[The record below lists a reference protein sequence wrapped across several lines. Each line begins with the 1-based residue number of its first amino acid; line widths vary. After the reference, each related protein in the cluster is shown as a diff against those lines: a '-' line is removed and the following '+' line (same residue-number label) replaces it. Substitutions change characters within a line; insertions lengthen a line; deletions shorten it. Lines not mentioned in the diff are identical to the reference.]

1 MDRYSL
7 GGQRAPLTRVLKEAG
22 RFPRILPAFAAALFI
37 ALTLL
42 FGPAMALAQ
51 SASEIERARAAVAR
65 QSDLQLQLPGGEPES
80 APSSSIDIPEWVL
93 WVVITGGVLFVLYY
107 LRDIIPTPGWRGSA
121 AEGDGEAEE
130 GAPLATQSPSDI
142 LLAADELAREG
153 RYLEAMHVL
162 LLKGLAD
169 IRQRLGE
176 EFADSLTSRE
186 IMRRARLS
194 AAGASALRDIVL
206 GVERSYFGEHPVGPR
221 DYEVCRRRFDE
232 LGAALAAG
240 ARA

>member
-7 GGQRAPLTRVLKEAG
+7 GRQRAPLTRVLREG
-22 RFPRILPAFAAALFI
+22 GCFPLILPAFAAAWFI
-37 ALTLL
+37 ALMLL
-42 FGPAMALAQ
+42 FGSGIARAQ
-51 SASEIERARAAVAR
+51 SASEIEQARAAIAR
-65 QSDLQLQLPGGEPES
+65 QSDLQLQLPGGEPE
-80 APSSSIDIPEWVL
+80 PTSSSIELPEWIL
-93 WVVITGGVLFVLYY
+93 WVVIIGGLLFVLYY
-107 LRDIIPTPGWRGSA
+107 LRDIIPMPGWRRSI
-121 AEGDGEAEE
+121 AEGTGEAEE
-130 GAPLATQSPSDI
+130 GAPLAAQSPSNI

-153 RYLEAMHVL
+153 RYVDAMHVL

-194 AAGASALRDIVL
+194 AAGASALREIVL

-221 DYEVCRRRFDE
+221 DYEACRRRFDE

-240 ARA
+240 AGA

>member
-1 MDRYSL
+1 
-7 GGQRAPLTRVLKEAG
+7 
-22 RFPRILPAFAAALFI
+22 
-37 ALTLL
+37 
-42 FGPAMALAQ
+42 MALAQ
-51 SASEIERARAAVAR
+51 SASEIEQARAAVAR
-65 QSDLQLQLPGGEPES
+65 QSDLQLQLPGGEPE
-80 APSSSIDIPEWVL
+80 PTSSSIELPEWIL
-93 WVVITGGVLFVLYY
+93 WVVIIGGLLFVLYY
-107 LRDIIPTPGWRGSA
+107 LRDIIPMPGWRRSM
-121 AEGDGEAEE
+121 AEGTGEAEA
-130 GAPLATQSPSDI
+130 GAPLAAQSPSDI

-153 RYLEAMHVL
+153 RYVDAMHVL

-194 AAGASALRDIVL
+194 AAGTSALRDIVL

-240 ARA
+240 AGT

>member
-7 GGQRAPLTRVLKEAG
+7 GRQRAPLTRVLREG
-22 RFPRILPAFAAALFI
+22 GCFPLILPAFAAAWLI
-37 ALTLL
+37 ALMLL
-42 FGPAMALAQ
+42 FGSGIARAQ
-51 SASEIERARAAVAR
+51 SASEIEQARAAIAR
-65 QSDLQLQLPGGEPES
+65 QSDLQLQLPGGEPEPTS
-80 APSSSIDIPEWVL
+80 SSSIELPEWIL
-93 WVVITGGVLFVLYY
+93 WVVIIGGLLFVLYY
-107 LRDIIPTPGWRGSA
+107 LRDIIPMPGWRRSI
-121 AEGDGEAEE
+121 AEGTGEAEE
-130 GAPLATQSPSDI
+130 GAPLAAQSPSDI

-153 RYLEAMHVL
+153 RYVDAMHVL

-186 IMRRARLS
+186 IMRRAPLS
-194 AAGASALRDIVL
+194 AAGASALREIVL

-240 ARA
+240 AGA

>member
-7 GGQRAPLTRVLKEAG
+7 GRQLAPLTRVLRKEG
-22 RFPRILPAFAAALFI
+22 RVPRILPACAASWFI
-37 ALTLL
+37 TLL
-42 FGPAMALAQ
+42 LLFEPVMALAQ
-51 SASEIERARAAVAR
+51 SASQIEQARAAVAR
-65 QSDLQLQLPGGEPES
+65 QSDLQLQLPGGEPE
-80 APSSSIDIPEWVL
+80 PTSSSIELPEWIL
-93 WVVITGGVLFVLYY
+93 WVVIGGGLLFVLYY
-107 LRDIIPTPGWRGSA
+107 LRDIIPMPGWRRSM
-121 AEGDGEAEE
+121 AEGTGEAEA
-130 GAPLATQSPSDI
+130 GAPLAAQSPSDI
-142 LLAADELAREG
+142 LLAADELAQEG
-153 RYLEAMHVL
+153 RYVDAMHVL

-240 ARA
+240 AGT

>member
-1 MDRYSL
+1 MDRYYR
-7 GGQRAPLTRVLKEAG
+7 GRQRAHLT
-22 RFPRILPAFAAALFI
+22 FPRILPAFAVAWFI
-37 ALTLL
+37 ALMLL
-42 FGPAMALAQ
+42 FGSGIARAQ
-51 SASEIERARAAVAR
+51 SASEIERARAAIAR
-65 QSDLQLQLPGGEPES
+65 QSDLQLQLPGGEPE
-80 APSSSIDIPEWVL
+80 PTSSSIQLPEWIL
-93 WVVITGGVLFVLYY
+93 WVVIIGGALFVLYY
-107 LRDIIPTPGWRGSA
+107 LRDIIPMPGWRRSMG
-121 AEGDGEAEE
+121 EGPGEAEE
-130 GAPLATQSPSDI
+130 GAPLAAQSPSDI

-153 RYLEAMHVL
+153 RYVDAMHVL

-194 AAGASALRDIVL
+194 AAGASALREIVL

-240 ARA
+240 GGA

>member
-1 MDRYSL
+1 MAL
-7 GGQRAPLTRVLKEAG
+7 VL
-22 RFPRILPAFAAALFI
+22 F
-37 ALTLL
+37 
-42 FGPAMALAQ
+42 FGSATALAQ
-51 SASEIERARAAVAR
+51 SASEIEQARAAVAR
-65 QSDLQLQLPGGEPES
+65 QSDLQLQLPGGEPEP

-93 WVVITGGVLFVLYY
+93 WVLIIGGVLFVLYY
-107 LRDIIPTPGWRGSA
+107 LSDIVPIPGWRHSA
-121 AEGDGEAEE
+121 AEGEGEAEE

-153 RYLEAMHVL
+153 RYVEAMHVL

-194 AAGASALRDIVL
+194 QAGAFALREIVL
-206 GVERSYFGEHPVGPR
+206 GVERSYFGKHPVGLR
-221 DYEVCRRRFDE
+221 DYETCRRRFDE

-240 ARA
+240 AGA

>member
-1 MDRYSL
+1 MAL
-7 GGQRAPLTRVLKEAG
+7 VL
-22 RFPRILPAFAAALFI
+22 F
-37 ALTLL
+37 
-42 FGPAMALAQ
+42 FGSATALAQ
-51 SASEIERARAAVAR
+51 SASEIEQARAAVAR
-65 QSDLQLQLPGGEPES
+65 QSDLQLQLPGGEPE
-80 APSSSIDIPEWVL
+80 PTSSSIELPEWIL
-93 WVVITGGVLFVLYY
+93 WVVIIGGLLFVLYY
-107 LRDIIPTPGWRGSA
+107 LRDIIPMPGWRRSA
-121 AEGDGEAEE
+121 ADGEGEAEE
-130 GAPLATQSPSDI
+130 GAPLATQSPSDV

-153 RYLEAMHVL
+153 RYVEAMHVL

-186 IMRRARLS
+186 IMRRAQLS
-194 AAGASALRDIVL
+194 AAGASALREIVL

-240 ARA
+240 AGA